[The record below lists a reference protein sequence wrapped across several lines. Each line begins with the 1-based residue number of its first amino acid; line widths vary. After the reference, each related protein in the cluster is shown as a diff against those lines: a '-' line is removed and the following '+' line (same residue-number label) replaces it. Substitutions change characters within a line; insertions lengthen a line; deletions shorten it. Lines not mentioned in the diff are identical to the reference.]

1 MTAVEWLINELG
13 LDNYLM
19 GSYEEELK
27 KAREMERQ
35 QIVEAHESASL
46 DAGFE
51 YSASDL
57 ANNYYK
63 EKYT

>member
-1 MTAVEWLINELG
+1 MTAVEWLYNVFYGTETF
-13 LDNYLM
+13 NQK
-19 GSYEEELK
+19 EVLK
-27 KAREMERQ
+27 KAKEMERQ